1 MRKRNFNQSRAA
13 GFSLIELMIAM
24 TITLVVLGIAST
36 LLASAFNVRRREDQ
50 RTDALADVQ
59 RALTTMSH
67 EIANAGFNL
76 DPTKT
81 NGIVDADSQVD
92 ANGNGTIRVRANLN
106 KFLSEDDKGNPYS
119 AAAKAGIGVAGEDA
133 GEDIKYFV
141 VPTTETS
148 YLARYDKYGGLPKVL
163 ANRIDSFR
171 VQYYDERVTYT
182 NGTCQAPISDVRNSA
197 GALENQVNPSQA
209 RYVVLTLCVK
219 LDAIG
224 TPNTA
229 GYQPASTVLLAS
241 DVALRNA
248 YGVKY

>member
-1 MRKRNFNQSRAA
+1 MRIRNSNRTRAA
-13 GFSLIELMIAM
+13 GFTLVELMIAM
-24 TITLVVLGIAST
+24 TITLVILGLAST
-36 LLASAFNVRRREDQ
+36 LLAGAFNVRKREDQ

-76 DPTKT
+76 DATKT

-106 KFLSEDDKGNPYS
+106 KFDSNAS
-119 AAAKAGIGVAGEDA
+119 AAARAGIGLATEDA

-141 VPTTETS
+141 LPAATTS
-148 YLARYDKYGGLPKVL
+148 YLARYDKYAGPATVL
-163 ANRIDSFR
+163 ANRIDSFH
-171 VQYYDERVTYT
+171 VQYYKQRVTYT
-182 NGTCQAPISDVRNSA
+182 TGTCTAPISNVLNSS
-197 GALENQVNPSQA
+197 GVTENPVNPSQA
-209 RYVVLTLCVK
+209 KYVVLAVCVK
-219 LDAIG
+219 LDAVG
-224 TPNTA
+224 TPNGP
-229 GYQPASTVLLAS
+229 GYQPATNVLLVS

>member
-1 MRKRNFNQSRAA
+1 MRKRNSKRGRAA
-13 GFSLIELMIAM
+13 GFSLVELMIAM

-106 KFLSEDDKGNPYS
+106 KFDSGAS
-119 AAAKAGIGVAGEDA
+119 APARADISVAGEDA
-133 GEDIKYFV
+133 GEDVKYFV

-171 VQYYDERVTYT
+171 VQYYDERVTYST
-182 NGTCQAPISDVRNSA
+182 GTCQAPISDVRNSA
-197 GALENQVNPSQA
+197 GATENQVNPSQA
-209 RYVVLTLCVK
+209 RYIVLTLCVK
-219 LDAIG
+219 LDAVG